1 MTDKTIVNSI
11 LDDYADKYGTKS
23 LKDLLLNRKE
33 MYEDIG
39 RIDLNLGLQVPL
51 SRQKSTKVR
60 AN

>member
-39 RIDLNLGLQVPL
+39 RINLNTRIQTYL
-51 SRQKSTKVR
+51 SGTKSAEIRQ
-60 AN
+60 N